1 MGFPSLFICI
11 AFVDKLKGYFN
22 LRFSLKLFI
31 HGEARKPEFPLVS
44 VHLMVI
50 LARKPYKNM
59 AVKHF

>member
-1 MGFPSLFICI
+1 MGFPSLLIYV

-31 HGEARKPEFPLVS
+31 HERARKPEFPLVS
-44 VHLMVI
+44 VHSMVI

-59 AVKHF
+59 ATQQF